1 MLTETNMTDEFKDQ
15 KTEPE
20 IPMIEK
26 DKYLR
31 LAADFE
37 NYRRQQAQAALELA
51 KYAGQSVIT
60 EMLAL
65 ADMVDAAIAHA
76 PPSVKAEKAWFD
88 GIERVAKRFT
98 DDMKKYG
105 VQRIET
111 ENQTFDPV
119 TMEAVQM
126 VEGGENHRV
135 QSEVRAGYTMH
146 DRVIRSAR
154 VIVYK

>member
-1 MLTETNMTDEFKDQ
+1 MTDEPKD
-15 KTEPE
+15 KKSEPE

-37 NYRRQQAQAALELA
+37 NYKRHQAQNSLALA
-51 KYAGQSVIT
+51 KYAEQSVIT
-60 EMLAL
+60 EMLEL

-76 PPSVKAEKAWFD
+76 PGAAKTEKAWFD
-88 GIERVAKRFT
+88 GLERVAKRFAS
-98 DDMKKYG
+98 DMKKHG
-105 VQRIET
+105 VQRV
-111 ENQTFDPV
+111 QTKGEIFDPA

-126 VEGGENHRV
+126 VEGPASDSHKV
-135 QSEVRAGYTMH
+135 QSEVRAGYMMH
-146 DRVIRSAR
+146 ERVIRPAR